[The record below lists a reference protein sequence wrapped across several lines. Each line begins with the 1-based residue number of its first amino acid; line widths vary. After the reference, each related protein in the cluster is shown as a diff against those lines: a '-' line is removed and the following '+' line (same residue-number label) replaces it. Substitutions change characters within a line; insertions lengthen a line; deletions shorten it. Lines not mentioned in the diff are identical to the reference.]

1 MIKLFTKKNSSF
13 LIVVCS
19 LFLTANS
26 QGQTVNEIAKAMFAK
41 TKSIKTMTYTMRKIE
56 RINGKQILQV
66 SSAKLN
72 RDPLKV
78 YLRQSQ
84 PKDGIEVLYV
94 QGTNNNHALINP
106 NGFPWF
112 SVNLDPY
119 GSTMRENQHHTL
131 FNSGYDHVIS
141 ILEHLYVKYH
151 EQVESMTKI
160 EGSIVWENHNCWI
173 VTLSNP
179 YFKYGS
185 YTAQKGETLLT
196 IAAKYKL
203 SEHMM
208 LEKNPSIKNYNESL
222 AGKTIL
228 IPNDYSSK
236 MILYIDKARMIPL
249 VMKVY
254 DNEGLYEQYEYLNVS
269 INPVIKP
276 EEFQSTYKD
285 YHF

>member
-1 MIKLFTKKNSSF
+1 MKKIYSF
-13 LIVVCS
+13 L
-19 LFLTANS
+19 LFVSCFFLFANS
-26 QGQTVNEIAKAMFAK
+26 HGQTVAEIAKAMFAK
-41 TKSIKTMTYTMRKIE
+41 TKTIKTITYTMKKTE
-56 RINGKQILQV
+56 RIKGKPVLQI
-66 SSAKLN
+66 SSAKINLS
-72 RDPLKV
+72 PLKV
-78 YLRQSQ
+78 YLRQSF

-94 QGTNNNHALINP
+94 QGTNNNHALVNP

-131 FNSGYDHVIS
+131 MNSGYDHVIS
-141 ILEHLYVKYH
+141 ILEHLYAKYN
-151 EQVESMTKI
+151 ENIESMTKI
-160 EGSIVWENHNCWI
+160 DGSAVWDGHNCWV

-179 YFKYGS
+179 YFKYGN

-196 IAAKYKL
+196 IAGKFKL

-208 LEKNPSIKNYNESL
+208 LEKNPSIKSYTESL

-236 MILYIDKARMIPL
+236 MTLYIDKVRMIPL
-249 VMKVY
+249 IMKVY
-254 DNEGLYEQYEYLNVS
+254 DNEGLYECYEYTNVV

-276 EEFQSTYKD
+276 EEFQSDYKD

>member
-1 MIKLFTKKNSSF
+1 MKKNF
-13 LIVVCS
+13 FLLIVVLLCGTS
-19 LFLTANS
+19 SHA
-26 QGQTVNEIAKAMFAK
+26 QTVTEIAKAVFAK
-41 TKSIKTMTYTMRKIE
+41 TKTIKTLTYTMKKTE
-56 RINGKQILQV
+56 RIKGKQILQI

-72 RDPLKV
+72 LNPLKV
-78 YLRQSQ
+78 YLKQSF

-94 QGTNNNHALINP
+94 QGTNNNNALINP

-112 SVNLDPY
+112 SVNLDPF
-119 GSTMRENQHHTL
+119 GGTMRENQHHTL

-141 ILEHLYVKYH
+141 ILEHLYAKYNS
-151 EQVESMTKI
+151 QIESMTKI
-160 EGSIVWENHNCWI
+160 DGSVEWDGHHCWVI
-173 VTLSNP
+173 SLNNP
-179 YFKYGS
+179 YFKYGN

-196 IAAKYKL
+196 IAAKFKL
-203 SEHMM
+203 SEHMI
-208 LEKNPSIKNYNESL
+208 LEKNPSVKSYNESL

-236 MILYIDKARMIPL
+236 MILYIDKVRMIPL

-254 DNEGLYEQYEYLNVS
+254 DNEGLYEHYEYTNVV

-276 EEFQSTYKD
+276 EEFQSDYKD

>member
-1 MIKLFTKKNSSF
+1 MKKTFFLLIFFVLFGHTSSQAQS
-13 LIVVCS
+13 V
-19 LFLTANS
+19 T
-26 QGQTVNEIAKAMFAK
+26 EIAKAMFAK
-41 TKSIKTMTYTMRKIE
+41 THSIKALSYTMKKTE
-56 RINGKQILQV
+56 RIKGKSVLQI

-72 RDPLKV
+72 REPLKV
-78 YLRQSQ
+78 YLKQSF

-94 QGTNNNHALINP
+94 QGTNNNNALVNP

-112 SVNLDPY
+112 SVNLDPF

-141 ILEHLYVKYH
+141 ILEHLYTKYND
-151 EQVESMTKI
+151 QVESMAKI
-160 EGSIVWENHNCWI
+160 DGSIVWDGHNCW
-173 VTLSNP
+173 VVSLNNP

-196 IAAKYKL
+196 IASKFKL

-208 LEKNPSIKNYNESL
+208 LEKNPSIKSYTESL
-222 AGKTIL
+222 AGRTLL

-236 MILYIDKARMIPL
+236 MVLYIDKVRMVPL

-254 DNEGLYEQYEYLNVS
+254 DNEGLYENYEYTNVV
-269 INPVIKP
+269 INPVFKP
-276 EEFQSTYKD
+276 EEFNSDYKD

>member
-1 MIKLFTKKNSSF
+1 MKKNF
-13 LIVVCS
+13 LIP
-19 LFLTANS
+19 LFFVLLVHTNS
-26 QGQTVNEIAKAMFAK
+26 VSQTVSEVAKAMFAK
-41 TKSIKTMTYTMRKIE
+41 TKSIKTLSYTMKKTE
-56 RINGKQILQV
+56 RIKGKSILQI

-78 YLRQSQ
+78 YIKQSY

-112 SVNLDPY
+112 SVSLDPF

-141 ILEHLYVKYH
+141 ILEHLYVKYND
-151 EQVESMTKI
+151 QIESMTKI
-160 EGSIVWENHNCWI
+160 EGSIVWDDHNCWI
-173 VTLSNP
+173 VSLSNP

-196 IAAKYKL
+196 IASKFKL

-208 LEKNPSIKNYNESL
+208 LEKNPSLKSYTESL
-222 AGKTIL
+222 AGKTII

-236 MILYIDKARMIPL
+236 MVLYIDKIRMVPL

-254 DNEGLYEQYEYLNVS
+254 DNEGLYELYEYTDVS
-269 INPVIKP
+269 INPVFKP
-276 EEFQSTYKD
+276 EEFKSNYKD